1 MNCTIVSP
9 YEPCFALGRILVA
22 RLDRPQYPVRHKGC
36 EAPSQHMDRFDELT
50 VFLRV
55 VETSS
60 FSGAARAL
68 AMSPSAVSKLVARLE
83 ARLGARLFDRIG
95 GSIRLTQEGER
106 FRVHGARV
114 VEAMTEAEN
123 AVAASEHDVSGVL
136 HVHTPL
142 TFAKYVLAPLLPQF
156 LERHPQLRMEF
167 ILGTA
172 RGDFMRDGID
182 VAIHSGH
189 PKELPLIARPIAR
202 RRWLIAAAPSYIR
215 KHGAPT
221 VPEDLPAH
229 HCLNFT
235 VRTNWNSWGFR
246 QNGAFKTIEIPSYV
260 GADQGELLRTL
271 AIEGLGVVRLAEFHI
286 GHDVREGRLIELL
299 AEYRDPVDDLMYV
312 LYPHRQ
318 NLAPR
323 VRAFLDFLDEHF
335 HP

>member
-1 MNCTIVSP
+1 
-9 YEPCFALGRILVA
+9 
-22 RLDRPQYPVRHKGC
+22 
-36 EAPSQHMDRFDELT
+36 MDRFEELT

-55 VETSS
+55 VEASS

-83 ARLGARLFDRIG
+83 ARLGVRLFDRIA

-106 FRVHGARV
+106 FKVHGKRALD
-114 VEAMTEAEN
+114 AIIEAESS
-123 AVAASEHDVSGVL
+123 VAATDHDVAGVL

-142 TFAKYVLAPLLPQF
+142 TFAKYVLAPLLPKF
-156 LERHPQLRMEF
+156 LAQHPNLRIEF
-167 ILGTA
+167 ILGTT
-172 RGDFMRDGID
+172 RGDFLRDGID

-202 RRWLIAAAPSYIR
+202 RRWLIAAAPSYVSE
-215 KHGAPT
+215 HGAPT
-221 VPEDLPAH
+221 SPDELRVH
-229 HCLNFT
+229 RCLNFT
-235 VRTNWNSWGFR
+235 VRTNWNSWSFR
-246 QNGAFKTIEIPSYV
+246 QDGALKTIDIPSYV

-286 GHDVREGRLIELL
+286 GHDVRESRLIELL

-312 LYPHRQ
+312 LYPHRR

>member
-1 MNCTIVSP
+1 
-9 YEPCFALGRILVA
+9 
-22 RLDRPQYPVRHKGC
+22 
-36 EAPSQHMDRFDELT
+36 MDRFEELT

-55 VETSS
+55 VEASS

-83 ARLGARLFDRIG
+83 GRLGVRLFDRIA

-106 FRVHGARV
+106 FKVHGKRALD
-114 VEAMTEAEN
+114 AIIEAESS
-123 AVAASEHDVSGVL
+123 VAATDHDVAGVL

-142 TFAKYVLAPLLPQF
+142 TFAKYVLAPLLPKF
-156 LERHPQLRMEF
+156 LAQHPNLRIEF
-167 ILGTA
+167 ILGTT
-172 RGDFMRDGID
+172 RGDFLRDGID

-202 RRWLIAAAPSYIR
+202 RRWLIAAAPSYVSE
-215 KHGAPT
+215 HGAPT
-221 VPEDLPAH
+221 SPDELRVH
-229 HCLNFT
+229 RCLNFT
-235 VRTNWNSWGFR
+235 VRTNWNSWSFR
-246 QNGAFKTIEIPSYV
+246 QDGVLKTIDIPSYV

-286 GHDVREGRLIELL
+286 GHDVRESRLIELL

-312 LYPHRQ
+312 LYPHRR

>member
-1 MNCTIVSP
+1 
-9 YEPCFALGRILVA
+9 
-22 RLDRPQYPVRHKGC
+22 
-36 EAPSQHMDRFDELT
+36 MDRLDELT

-55 VETSS
+55 VEASS

-83 ARLGARLFDRIG
+83 ARLGARLFDRIA

-106 FRVHGARV
+106 FKTHGERV

-123 AVAASEHDVSGVL
+123 SVAATDHEVSGVL
-136 HVHTPL
+136 HIHTPL
-142 TFAKYVLAPLLPQF
+142 TFAKYALAPLLPRF
-156 LERHPQLRMEF
+156 LEQHPSLRIEF

-172 RGDFMRDGID
+172 RGDFLRDGID

-202 RRWLIAAAPSYIR
+202 RRWLIAAAPSYVR

-221 VPEDLPAH
+221 LPEELPSH

-235 VRTNWNSWGFR
+235 VRTNWNSWRFR
-246 QNGAFKTIEIPSYV
+246 RNGSFKTIDIPSYV

-286 GHDVREGRLIELL
+286 GRDVREGRLIELL

-312 LYPHRQ
+312 LYPHRR

>member
-1 MNCTIVSP
+1 
-9 YEPCFALGRILVA
+9 
-22 RLDRPQYPVRHKGC
+22 
-36 EAPSQHMDRFDELT
+36 MDRFDELT

-55 VETSS
+55 VEASS

-68 AMSPSAVSKLVARLE
+68 AMSPSAVSKLVGRLE

-106 FRVHGARV
+106 FRTHGRRV
-114 VEAMTEAEN
+114 VEAMTDAEN
-123 AVAASEHDVSGVL
+123 AVAATDQEVSGVL

-156 LERHPQLRMEF
+156 LERHPRLRVEF

-172 RGDFMRDGID
+172 RGDFLRDGID

-202 RRWLIAAAPSYIR
+202 RRWLIAAAPSYLR
-215 KHGAPT
+215 KRGAPIA
-221 VPEDLPAH
+221 PEELLSH
-229 HCLNFT
+229 QCLNFT
-235 VRTNWNSWGFR
+235 VRTHWNQWSFR
-246 QNGAFKTIEIPSYV
+246 QNGAIKTIDVPSYV

-286 GHDVREGRLIELL
+286 GRDVREGRLVELL

-312 LYPHRQ
+312 LYPHRR

-323 VRAFLDFLDEHF
+323 VRAFLDFLDENF

>member
-1 MNCTIVSP
+1 
-9 YEPCFALGRILVA
+9 
-22 RLDRPQYPVRHKGC
+22 
-36 EAPSQHMDRFDELT
+36 MDRFEELT

-55 VETSS
+55 VEASS

-83 ARLGARLFDRIG
+83 ARLGVRLFDRIA

-106 FRVHGARV
+106 FKVHGKRALD
-114 VEAMTEAEN
+114 AIIEAESS
-123 AVAASEHDVSGVL
+123 VAATDHDVAGVL

-142 TFAKYVLAPLLPQF
+142 TFAKYVLAPLLPKF
-156 LERHPQLRMEF
+156 LAQHPNLRIEF
-167 ILGTA
+167 ILGTT
-172 RGDFMRDGID
+172 RGDFLRDGID

-202 RRWLIAAAPSYIR
+202 RRWLIAAAPSYVSE
-215 KHGAPT
+215 HGAPT
-221 VPEDLPAH
+221 SPDELRVH
-229 HCLNFT
+229 RCLNFT
-235 VRTNWNSWGFR
+235 VRTNWNSWSFR
-246 QNGAFKTIEIPSYV
+246 QDGALKTIDIPSYV

-286 GHDVREGRLIELL
+286 GHDVRESRLIELL

-312 LYPHRQ
+312 LYPHRR

-323 VRAFLDFLDEHF
+323 VRALLDFQDEHF

>member
-1 MNCTIVSP
+1 
-9 YEPCFALGRILVA
+9 
-22 RLDRPQYPVRHKGC
+22 
-36 EAPSQHMDRFDELT
+36 MDRFDELT

-55 VETSS
+55 VEARS
-60 FSGAARAL
+60 FSGAARSL

-83 ARLGARLFDRIG
+83 TRLGARLFDRIAG
-95 GSIRLTQEGER
+95 AIRLTQEGER
-106 FRVHGARV
+106 FQTHGRRV
-114 VEAMTEAEN
+114 VEAMTDAEN
-123 AVAASEHDVSGVL
+123 AVAATEHDISGVL

-156 LERHPQLRMEF
+156 LERHPKLRIEF
-167 ILGTA
+167 MLGTA
-172 RGDFMRDGID
+172 RGDFLKDHID

-202 RRWLIAAAPSYIR
+202 RRWLIAAAPSYLR
-215 KHGAPT
+215 RYGAPT
-221 VPEDLPAH
+221 APDDLH
-229 HCLNFT
+229 SHRCLNFT
-235 VRTNWNSWGFR
+235 VRTHWNSWTFR
-246 QNGAFKTIEIPSYV
+246 QDGTLKTVDIRHYL

-286 GHDVREGRLIELL
+286 GRDVREGRLIELL

-312 LYPHRQ
+312 LYPHRR

>member
-1 MNCTIVSP
+1 
-9 YEPCFALGRILVA
+9 
-22 RLDRPQYPVRHKGC
+22 
-36 EAPSQHMDRFDELT
+36 MDRFEELT

-55 VETSS
+55 VEASS

-83 ARLGARLFDRIG
+83 ARLGVRLFDRIA

-106 FRVHGARV
+106 FKVHGKRALD
-114 VEAMTEAEN
+114 AIIEAESS
-123 AVAASEHDVSGVL
+123 VAATDHDVAGVL

-142 TFAKYVLAPLLPQF
+142 TFAKYVLAPLLPKF
-156 LERHPQLRMEF
+156 LAQHPNLRIEF
-167 ILGTA
+167 ILGTT
-172 RGDFMRDGID
+172 RGDFLRDGID

-202 RRWLIAAAPSYIR
+202 RRWLIAAAPSYVSE
-215 KHGAPT
+215 HGAPT
-221 VPEDLPAH
+221 SPDELRVH
-229 HCLNFT
+229 RCLNFT
-235 VRTNWNSWGFR
+235 VRTNWNSWSFR
-246 QNGAFKTIEIPSYV
+246 QDGALKTIDIPSYV

-286 GHDVREGRLIELL
+286 GHDVRESRLIELL

-312 LYPHRQ
+312 LYPHRR

-323 VRAFLDFLDEHF
+323 VRAFLDFLDQHF

>member
-1 MNCTIVSP
+1 
-9 YEPCFALGRILVA
+9 
-22 RLDRPQYPVRHKGC
+22 
-36 EAPSQHMDRFDELT
+36 MDRFEELT

-55 VETSS
+55 VEASS

-83 ARLGARLFDRIG
+83 ARLGVRLFDRIA

-106 FRVHGARV
+106 FKVHGKRALD
-114 VEAMTEAEN
+114 AIIEAESS
-123 AVAASEHDVSGVL
+123 VAATDHDVAGVL

-142 TFAKYVLAPLLPQF
+142 TFAKYVLAPLLPKF
-156 LERHPQLRMEF
+156 LAQHPNLRIEF
-167 ILGTA
+167 ILGTT
-172 RGDFMRDGID
+172 RGECLRDGSD

-202 RRWLIAAAPSYIR
+202 RRWLIAAAPSYVSE
-215 KHGAPT
+215 HGAPT
-221 VPEDLPAH
+221 SPDELRVH
-229 HCLNFT
+229 RCLNFT
-235 VRTNWNSWGFR
+235 VRTNWNSWRFR
-246 QNGAFKTIEIPSYV
+246 QDGALKTIDIPSYV

-286 GHDVREGRLIELL
+286 GHDVRESRLIELL

-312 LYPHRQ
+312 LYPHRR

>member
-1 MNCTIVSP
+1 
-9 YEPCFALGRILVA
+9 
-22 RLDRPQYPVRHKGC
+22 
-36 EAPSQHMDRFDELT
+36 MDRFEELT

-55 VETSS
+55 VEASS

-83 ARLGARLFDRIG
+83 ARLGVRLFDRIA

-106 FRVHGARV
+106 FKVHGKRALD
-114 VEAMTEAEN
+114 AIIEAESS
-123 AVAASEHDVSGVL
+123 VAATDHDVAGVL

-142 TFAKYVLAPLLPQF
+142 TFAKYVLAPLLPKF
-156 LERHPQLRMEF
+156 LAQHPNLRIEF
-167 ILGTA
+167 ILGTS
-172 RGDFMRDGID
+172 RGDFLRDGID

-202 RRWLIAAAPSYIR
+202 RRWLIAAAPSYVSE
-215 KHGAPT
+215 HGAPT
-221 VPEDLPAH
+221 SPDELRVH
-229 HCLNFT
+229 RCLNFT
-235 VRTNWNSWGFR
+235 VRTNWNSWSFR
-246 QNGAFKTIEIPSYV
+246 QDGALKTIDIPSYV

-286 GHDVREGRLIELL
+286 GHDVRESRLIELL

-312 LYPHRQ
+312 LYPHRR

>member
-1 MNCTIVSP
+1 
-9 YEPCFALGRILVA
+9 
-22 RLDRPQYPVRHKGC
+22 
-36 EAPSQHMDRFDELT
+36 MDRFEELT

-55 VETSS
+55 VEASS

-83 ARLGARLFDRIG
+83 ARLGVRLFDRIA

-106 FRVHGARV
+106 FKVHGKRALDAI
-114 VEAMTEAEN
+114 VEAESS
-123 AVAASEHDVSGVL
+123 VAATDHDVAGVL

-142 TFAKYVLAPLLPQF
+142 TFAKYVLAPLLPKF
-156 LERHPQLRMEF
+156 LAQHPNLRIEF
-167 ILGTA
+167 ILGTS
-172 RGDFMRDGID
+172 RGDFLRDGID

-202 RRWLIAAAPSYIR
+202 RRWLIAAAPSYVSE
-215 KHGAPT
+215 HGAPT
-221 VPEDLPAH
+221 SPDELRVH
-229 HCLNFT
+229 RCLNFT
-235 VRTNWNSWGFR
+235 VRTNWNSWSFR
-246 QNGAFKTIEIPSYV
+246 QDGALKTIDIPSYV

-286 GHDVREGRLIELL
+286 GHDVRESRLIELL

-312 LYPHRQ
+312 LYPHRR

>member
-1 MNCTIVSP
+1 
-9 YEPCFALGRILVA
+9 
-22 RLDRPQYPVRHKGC
+22 
-36 EAPSQHMDRFDELT
+36 MDRFDELA

-55 VETSS
+55 VEAGS

-83 ARLGARLFDRIG
+83 ARLGVRLFDRIG

-106 FRVHGARV
+106 YRTHGLRV
-114 VEAMTEAEN
+114 VEAMTDAEN
-123 AVAASEHDVSGVL
+123 SVAAAEQEVAGVL

-156 LERHPQLRMEF
+156 LERHPRLRIEF

-172 RGDFMRDGID
+172 RGDFLKDGID

-202 RRWLIAAAPSYIR
+202 RRWLIAAAPSYLR

-221 VPEDLPAH
+221 APEELLAH
-229 HCLNFT
+229 QCLNFT
-235 VRTNWNSWGFR
+235 VRTHWNSWSFR
-246 QNGAFKTIEIPSYV
+246 QGGALKTIDVPSYV

-286 GHDVREGRLIELL
+286 GRDVRDGRLVELL

-312 LYPHRQ
+312 LYPHRR

>member
-1 MNCTIVSP
+1 
-9 YEPCFALGRILVA
+9 
-22 RLDRPQYPVRHKGC
+22 
-36 EAPSQHMDRFDELT
+36 MDRFEELT

-55 VETSS
+55 VEASS

-83 ARLGARLFDRIG
+83 ARLGVRLFDRIA

-106 FRVHGARV
+106 FKVHGKRALD
-114 VEAMTEAEN
+114 AIIEAESS
-123 AVAASEHDVSGVL
+123 VAATDHDVAGVL

-142 TFAKYVLAPLLPQF
+142 TFAKYVLAPLLPKF
-156 LERHPQLRMEF
+156 LAQHPKLRIEF
-167 ILGTA
+167 ILGTT
-172 RGDFMRDGID
+172 RGDFLRDGID

-202 RRWLIAAAPSYIR
+202 RRWLIAAAPSYVSE
-215 KHGAPT
+215 HGAPT
-221 VPEDLPAH
+221 SPDELRVH
-229 HCLNFT
+229 RCLNFT
-235 VRTNWNSWGFR
+235 VRTNWNSWSFR
-246 QNGAFKTIEIPSYV
+246 QDGALKTIDIPSYV

-286 GHDVREGRLIELL
+286 GHDVRESRLIELL

-312 LYPHRQ
+312 LYPHRR

>member
-1 MNCTIVSP
+1 
-9 YEPCFALGRILVA
+9 
-22 RLDRPQYPVRHKGC
+22 
-36 EAPSQHMDRFDELT
+36 MDRFDELT

-55 VETSS
+55 VEASS

-68 AMSPSAVSKLVARLE
+68 AMSPSAVSKLVGRLE

-106 FRVHGARV
+106 FKTHGRRV
-114 VEAMTEAEN
+114 VEAMTDAEN
-123 AVAASEHDVSGVL
+123 AVAATDQEVSGVL

-156 LERHPQLRMEF
+156 LERHPRLRVEF

-172 RGDFMRDGID
+172 RGDFLRDGID

-202 RRWLIAAAPSYIR
+202 RRWLIAAAPSYLR
-215 KHGAPT
+215 KRGAPIA
-221 VPEDLPAH
+221 PDELLSH
-229 HCLNFT
+229 QCLNFT
-235 VRTNWNSWGFR
+235 VRTHWNQWSFR
-246 QNGAFKTIEIPSYV
+246 QDGALKTIDVPSYV

-286 GHDVREGRLIELL
+286 GRDVREGRLIELL

-312 LYPHRQ
+312 LYPHRR

-323 VRAFLDFLDEHF
+323 VRAFLDFLDENF

>member
-1 MNCTIVSP
+1 
-9 YEPCFALGRILVA
+9 
-22 RLDRPQYPVRHKGC
+22 
-36 EAPSQHMDRFDELT
+36 MDRFEELT

-55 VETSS
+55 VEASS

-83 ARLGARLFDRIG
+83 ARLGVRLFDRIA

-106 FRVHGARV
+106 FKVHGKRALD
-114 VEAMTEAEN
+114 AIIEAESS
-123 AVAASEHDVSGVL
+123 VAATDHDVAGVL

-142 TFAKYVLAPLLPQF
+142 TFAKYVLAPLLPKF
-156 LERHPQLRMEF
+156 LAQHPNLRIEF
-167 ILGTA
+167 ILGTT
-172 RGDFMRDGID
+172 RGDFLRDGID

-202 RRWLIAAAPSYIR
+202 RRWLIAAAPSYVSE
-215 KHGAPT
+215 HGAPT
-221 VPEDLPAH
+221 SPDELRVH
-229 HCLNFT
+229 RCLNFT
-235 VRTNWNSWGFR
+235 VRTNWNSWSFR
-246 QNGAFKTIEIPSYV
+246 QDGALKTIDIPSYV

-286 GHDVREGRLIELL
+286 GHDVRESRLIELL

-312 LYPHRQ
+312 LYPHRC